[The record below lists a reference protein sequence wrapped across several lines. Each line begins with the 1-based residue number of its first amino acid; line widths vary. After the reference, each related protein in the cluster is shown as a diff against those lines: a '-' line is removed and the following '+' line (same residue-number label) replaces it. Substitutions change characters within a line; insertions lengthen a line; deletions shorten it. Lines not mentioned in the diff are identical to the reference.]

1 MASRPAPTRA
11 SVSPVLLGLLLVV
24 VTIVAFLPALLPVLG
39 LLDHYFLRYSFVGD
53 HFQYLASV
61 GPLALTGTMLWRGF
75 EWVGGRNG
83 FYRPAACGLLVG
95 GLGILASEHTG
106 IFRDDEALWRDTL
119 AKNPACSMANNNLG
133 VLLANKG
140 QTDEAISHY
149 QEALRLKPDH
159 AEAHNNLACLLRVN
173 NPRSKLRGIS
183 EC

>member
-95 GLGILASEHTG
+95 GLGI
-106 IFRDDEALWRDTL
+106 
-119 AKNPACSMANNNLG
+119 
-133 VLLANKG
+133 
-140 QTDEAISHY
+140 
-149 QEALRLKPDH
+149 
-159 AEAHNNLACLLRVN
+159 
-173 NPRSKLRGIS
+173 
-183 EC
+183 